1 MLLNNYV
8 KVTRKNFIKSCFTGK
23 FNIKDVFGK
32 KLKKIRTQFLKKIWI
47 QKFKSW
53 TSLVMRAQ
61 AKKLNTQ
68 ENKRGNKNINLIGRW
83 TRIKMSDSHL
93 TKF

>member
-1 MLLNNYV
+1 MLLNNYA
-8 KVTRKNFIKSCFTGK
+8 KVTRKNFIKGCFTGK
-23 FNIKDVFGK
+23 FSIKDMFGK

-61 AKKLNTQ
+61 AKKSNMQ
-68 ENKRGNKNINLIGRW
+68 ANKRGNKTLIW
-83 TRIKMSDSHL
+83 
-93 TKF
+93 